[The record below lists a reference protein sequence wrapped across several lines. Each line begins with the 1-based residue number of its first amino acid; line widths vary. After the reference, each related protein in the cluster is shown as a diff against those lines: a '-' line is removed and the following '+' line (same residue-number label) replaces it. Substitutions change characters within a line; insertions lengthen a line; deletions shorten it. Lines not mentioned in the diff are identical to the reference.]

1 MFMRV
6 PCVGLLLM
14 CLASCA
20 MTLKPEDSEYVPL
33 STALQVVA
41 RDLNQATPVVLSD
54 VDKDGAHALKDAIKA
69 FQCADKTADPP
80 LFVITGPVSLQ
91 LQGSIQRQAQAG
103 GQAGFPA
110 AGQFSFQVQ
119 KTRAQQQQLT
129 VPITFVA
136 ASALPDFFLGQNLP
150 NVSTLPDLPDPKDQ
164 PKPEKDPSKPDVKV
178 APPKRSGDGDH
189 NASDSPSP
197 GCINTSCDKIA
208 LGQDKA
214 AIQMMLLYKAK
225 AIRRAVTEQIAAATN
240 DGKYSAPKGCP
251 TDQGVNFVLP
261 SISVVLPQALQ
272 NF

>member
-119 KTRAQQQQLT
+119 KTKAQQQQLT

-136 ASALPDFFLGQNLP
+136 ASALPDFFLGQNLT
-150 NVSTLPDLPDPKDQ
+150 NVSTLPDLPDPKD
-164 PKPEKDPSKPDVKV
+164 PSKPDVKV
-178 APPKRSGDGDH
+178 TPPKSGGDGSGG
-189 NASDSPSP
+189 APDSSSP
-197 GCINTSCDKIA
+197 GCVNTSCDKIT

-214 AIQMMLLYKAK
+214 AIQLMLIYKAK
-225 AIRRAVTEQIAAATN
+225 AIRKAVTEQIAAVTK
-240 DGKYSAPKGCP
+240 DGGYSPPSDYCPK
-251 TDQGVNFVLP
+251 DQGVNFVLP

>member
-1 MFMRV
+1 MSLRM
-6 PCVGLLLM
+6 PCLGLLVLFL
-14 CLASCA
+14 CSCA
-20 MTLKPEDSEYVPL
+20 LTLKPEDSEYVPL

-54 VDKDGAHALKDAIKA
+54 VDKDGAKALKDAIKA

-119 KTRAQQQQLT
+119 KTKAQQQQLT

-136 ASALPDFFLGQNLP
+136 ASALPDFFLGQNLT
-150 NVSTLPDLPDPKDQ
+150 NVSTLPDLPDPKD
-164 PKPEKDPSKPDVKV
+164 PSKPDPKV
-178 APPKRSGDGDH
+178 APMKGSGDGTRT
-189 NASDSPSP
+189 ASDSSSP
-197 GCINTSCDKIA
+197 GCVNTSCAKIT

-214 AIQMMLLYKAK
+214 AIQLMLISKAN
-225 AIRRAVTEQIAAATN
+225 AIRDAVTAQISAVTKNGA
-240 DGKYSAPKGCP
+240 YSAPADCP
-251 TDQGVNFVLP
+251 KDQGVGFVLP

-272 NF
+272 SL